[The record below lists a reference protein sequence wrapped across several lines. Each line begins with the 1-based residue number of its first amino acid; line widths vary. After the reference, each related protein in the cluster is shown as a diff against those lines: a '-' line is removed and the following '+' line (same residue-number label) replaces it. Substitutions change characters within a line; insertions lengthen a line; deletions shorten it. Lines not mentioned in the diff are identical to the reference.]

1 MMRKYFI
8 CSSWV
13 LFFLLGETNAH
24 AQSKVGNINF
34 VVVVSESDDNLSAS
48 DLARIESRLT
58 KTVLASGIGASGQS
72 DFIIYPHF
80 EVLSIEVLDG
90 MNPLTVIE
98 AELGLF
104 VKQMSSGKLFS
115 SISVP
120 LRGVG
125 NSKARSIAACI
136 KEIEPRGLK
145 FANFLSSAKE
155 LIIEY
160 YESNCETILAQAA
173 QESAKENYEDCIA
186 TLLQIPEA
194 CTTCHAQAM
203 DAALLAYNLYEEQLC
218 QRDVMKIKLALENSD
233 FAGALQIAE
242 NLNPNTDCYQ
252 DFEKVLEDY
261 KNDICEYHVRLV
273 TAEVSAGNYLNALVI
288 LQNIPVGSDCAS
300 GELAAQINDNISAV
314 EQQEYER
321 RRIVEKEELELQK
334 QALANEAT
342 AIQAMKEVAIAR
354 YKNQPKEIYRTYIYG
369 Y

>member
-1 MMRKYFI
+1 MMTKYFVGL
-8 CSSWV
+8 SWILAFV
-13 LFFLLGETNAH
+13 FGQTNSF

-34 VVVVSESDDNLSAS
+34 VVVVAESDENLSSS
-48 DLARIESRLT
+48 DLTRLESRLT
-58 KTVLASGIGASGQS
+58 KMVLASGIGASGQS

-80 EVLSIEVLDG
+80 EVLSKEVLDG

-104 VKQMSSGKLFS
+104 VKQMSSGKLFG

-125 NSKARSIAACI
+125 NSDARSRAACI
-136 KEIEPRGLK
+136 KEIEPRSLK

-155 LIIEY
+155 LIIDY

-186 TLLQIPEA
+186 MLLQIPEA
-194 CTTCHAQAM
+194 CTACHAQAM
-203 DAALLAYNLYEEQLC
+203 EAALTAYNLYQEQLC
-218 QRDVMKIKLALENSD
+218 ERDVMKIKLALENSG
-233 FAGALQIAE
+233 FAKALEIAE
-242 NLNPNTDCYQ
+242 NLNPNTDCYV

-261 KNDICEYHVRLV
+261 KNDICEYYVRLV
-273 TAEVSAGNYLNALVI
+273 SAEVSSGDYLNALVI
-288 LQNIPVGSDCAS
+288 LQDIPIGSDCIS
-300 GELAAQINDNISAV
+300 GELAAQINDNISAA

-321 RRIVEKEELELQK
+321 RRLVEEEELELRK

-342 AIQAMKEVAIAR
+342 AVQAMKEVAIAK
-354 YKNQPKEIYRTYIYG
+354 YENQPREIYRTYIYG